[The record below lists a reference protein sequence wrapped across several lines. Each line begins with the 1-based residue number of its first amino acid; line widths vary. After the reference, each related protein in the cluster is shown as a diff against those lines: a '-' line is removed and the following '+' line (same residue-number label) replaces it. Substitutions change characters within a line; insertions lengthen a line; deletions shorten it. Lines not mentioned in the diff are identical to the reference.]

1 MPLTREDLRN
11 QLKRREISP
20 VYLLFGPETHLR
32 DIAAKTITDLSF
44 APGDFRDFNESV
56 VQPQVD
62 GNLEK
67 ALAAAEQLPM
77 MAARR
82 VVRIT
87 DVDIRDRSSRHVS
100 PRMTK
105 PSSQP
110 TSQTLRRHR
119 SSYSS
124 LMSSTVTAKWP
135 NCSRPT
141 LLPSSSF
148 VWTIVN

>member
-32 DIAAKTITDLSF
+32 DIAARTITDLSF
-44 APGDFRDFNESV
+44 APSDFRDFNESSFSLN
-56 VQPQVD
+56 VD

-77 MAARR
+77 MAVRR

-87 DVDIRDRSSRHVS
+87 DIRISA
-100 PRMTK
+100 TG
-105 PSSQP
+105 
-110 TSQTLRRHR
+110 HR
-119 SSYSS
+119 D
-124 LMSSTVTAKWP
+124 T
-135 NCSRPT
+135 
-141 LLPSSSF
+141 
-148 VWTIVN
+148 